1 MMFYGLRVRPKS
13 SVLLRGL
20 IIAGIG
26 LLGLSKA
33 EVLVLHKPDAPA
45 PFPRLVE
52 LLVTSAHADESQ
64 SAKGD
69 LSVSNGETQPAQD
82 ESEPTAQHRESTPA
96 SEQDAST
103 SKSDANESGFDLDWP
118 EDIQVEEHVG
128 AVQTDR
134 RSTQAKKLAE
144 LANKPRVGSTAEPD
158 FAGNI
163 LEGYQLFD
171 NMRRF
176 IVIPS
181 QKDTDMHPCL
191 DCHDWAES
199 DLTPRRLKEPHDNFR
214 LQHGLHGKGEFWCL
228 TCHHLE
234 GDGGLKT
241 FEGVKLSFDEAYI
254 LCSQCHA
261 QEAKDWS
268 FGAHGKRVDNWQ
280 GERRILN
287 CTACHYQHQPRYVPR
302 KPMPGPSL
310 RMGLNRPGHPTQ
322 GAQGP
327 GEKHKVVRVWERYS
341 KEQGQE

>member
-1 MMFYGLRVRPKS
+1 MINMLVPSVVAAEPESENFSNWNWDEVPLESNQDGTATRPNGPTTKDQGQAPS
-13 SVLLRGL
+13 SVETVTPPQE
-20 IIAGIG
+20 
-26 LLGLSKA
+26 SA
-33 EVLVLHKPDAPA
+33 EETASSAEESTSSETEPDAK
-45 PFPRLVE
+45 RQ
-52 LLVTSAHADESQ
+52 Q
-64 SAKGD
+64 S
-69 LSVSNGETQPAQD
+69 EI
-82 ESEPTAQHRESTPA
+82 
-96 SEQDAST
+96 
-103 SKSDANESGFDLDWP
+103 SKSDPISPDPDKGAMEFDLDWP
-118 EDIQVEEHVG
+118 EDMQIDDKAADE
-128 AVQTDR
+128 TTSR
-134 RSTQAKKLAE
+134 RATQAKKLAE
-144 LANKPRVGSTAEPD
+144 LAKKPRVGSTAEPD

-171 NMRRF
+171 NMRPF

-181 QKDTDMHPCL
+181 QKDPDMHPCL